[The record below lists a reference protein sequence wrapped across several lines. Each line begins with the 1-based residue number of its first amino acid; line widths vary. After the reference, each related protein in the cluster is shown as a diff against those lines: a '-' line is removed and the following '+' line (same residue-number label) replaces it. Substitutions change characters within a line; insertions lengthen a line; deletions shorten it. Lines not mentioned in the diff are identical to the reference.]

1 MTMMEI
7 VDDQSL
13 PVEVKQASLIQL
25 KNNFKL
31 RWQSKKDEIDK
42 AEKELIKS
50 ALLVAVIRC
59 NKNFKLIKLYKE
71 IFTIIIT
78 YEYRTWM
85 PVQPILERILHD
97 QDIASLIHVL
107 IAIASSFEF
116 SITEEERTYFFQV
129 PSLPLS
135 SSKPSYLLYL
145 NSSPGGRSPKSS
157 I

>member
-7 VDDQSL
+7 VDDPSL

-78 YEYRTWM
+78 
-85 PVQPILERILHD
+85 H
-97 QDIASLIHVL
+97 
-107 IAIASSFEF
+107 
-116 SITEEERTYFFQV
+116 
-129 PSLPLS
+129 
-135 SSKPSYLLYL
+135 
-145 NSSPGGRSPKSS
+145 
-157 I
+157 